1 MGQNNARGVRFLLDF
16 NMCLF
21 LAQCE
26 QVYLFLV
33 LAQFR
38 IMYNKIFWR
47 EGIWQQGLLTA
58 RDVTIKR
65 IVKENTSTLTIVLI
79 AVSSN
84 GDNR

>member
-38 IMYNKIFWR
+38 IMYNKIF
-47 EGIWQQGLLTA
+47 
-58 RDVTIKR
+58 
-65 IVKENTSTLTIVLI
+65 
-79 AVSSN
+79 
-84 GDNR
+84 